1 MCLSFLRPKTGQLS
15 PGTTNQQTT
24 RTDLM
29 KNIQMFRHTARWGF
43 AALAVLALM
52 FTSVRATEGTLQI
65 EIRCSPS
72 VVVMDAVAVG
82 DCMTVHTDI
91 AFGEVDRTVPVELNG
106 IPAYLLKADNRGF
119 LVAKFRLTAVRAILE
134 APTTVLT
141 MQGATLS
148 GLAFSGSDT
157 VRVIE

>member
-1 MCLSFLRPKTGQLS
+1 
-15 PGTTNQQTT
+15 
-24 RTDLM
+24 M
-29 KNIQMFRHTARWGF
+29 KNIQMTRNTARWGF
-43 AALAVLALM
+43 AVLTVLALM

-65 EIRCSPS
+65 DIMCSPS
-72 VVVMDAVAVG
+72 VVVMDAVAAG

-91 AFGEVDRTVPVELNG
+91 AFSEVDRTAPVELNG

-134 APTTVLT
+134 APTTALT
-141 MQGATLS
+141 IQGTTLS